1 MKGIIGD
8 YTYHYYL
15 QNKSRLSSH
24 SSIADFASQFLL
36 NEEDWEQ
43 FLSLAKKD
51 SIDLSNINSNEKKQ
65 LLKRIKSSLARQI
78 WQNEGFYKI
87 INKEDL
93 AILKGIEILSK

>member
-24 SSIADFASQFLL
+24 SSIADFASQFSL
-36 NEEDWEQ
+36 NEEDWKQ
-43 FLSLAKKD
+43 FLNLAKKD
-51 SIDLSNINSNEKKQ
+51 SIELSNINSYEKKQ

-93 AILKGIEILSK
+93 SILKAVEILSK